1 MMKGF
6 TPGKELS
13 PDDKVRLLLNLSQ
26 RLSGTFD
33 LQDLLHGLLDA
44 ARTAVAFDAAGIYV
58 LNRSVPVP
66 WESRGYL
73 IAGMASVGFD
83 ELPREE
89 DPMLREGK
97 GVIGRVIATG
107 ETMILDDVHLDPHY
121 VEARRATR
129 SEIAVPIVSNN
140 QVIGAF
146 NLESD
151 RRAAFSA
158 SDAALLEF
166 FATVAALSIEKALLL
181 RQVLEK
187 QRMEQQ
193 LALARMVQGAL
204 LPSRPPRVAGYDLAG
219 TNIPTGEVGGDYF
232 DYIPLEDGKLLLAV
246 ADVSGKGVPAALIMA
261 TFRAALRTALQSD
274 RGLLRLAETLDG
286 VLRASCDPAR
296 FVTAVLGLL
305 DPREGTLSYVNCGHN
320 PPMRIRQGDEREDLD
335 AGRVV
340 LGALDCDAAE
350 FGRTVLLPGDIL
362 VFYTDGVTEVTDAE
376 GEEFGPERLEAL
388 VRERPGA
395 SARDMVHAVVE
406 AARAFAGHDRFD
418 DDFTLVILRRE

>member
-6 TPGKELS
+6 PAGKELS

-33 LQDLLHGLLDA
+33 LQDLLRGLLDA
-44 ARTAVAFDAAGIYV
+44 ARTAVAFDASGIYV

-73 IAGMASVGFD
+73 IAGMATTGFD

-107 ETMILDDVHLDPHY
+107 KTLIIDDVHLDPDY

-129 SEIAVPIVSNN
+129 SEIAIPIVSNN

-158 SDAALLEF
+158 ADAALLEF

-219 TNIPTGEVGGDYF
+219 INIPTGEVGGDYF
-232 DYIPLEDGKLLLAV
+232 DYIPLEDGRLLLTV
-246 ADVSGKGVPAALIMA
+246 ADVSGKGIPAALIMA

-274 RGLLRLAETLDG
+274 RDLLRLAETLDE

-296 FVTAVLGLL
+296 FVTAVFGFL
-305 DPREGTLSYVNCGHN
+305 DADEGSFQYVNCGHN
-320 PPMRIRQGDEREDLD
+320 PPMLVRRGMERLELD

-340 LGALDCDAAE
+340 LGAIDCEADE
-350 FGRTVLLPGDIL
+350 SGSVVVLSGDMV
-362 VFYTDGVTEVTDAE
+362 VFYTDGVTEVMNEE

-388 VRERPGA
+388 VRRHDGTP
-395 SARDMVHAVVE
+395 ARAIVDAVVSATRE
-406 AARAFAGHDRFD
+406 HAGHVTLD

>member
-6 TPGKELS
+6 TPGKDLS

-33 LQDLLHGLLDA
+33 LQDLLQSLLEA

-83 ELPREE
+83 ELPQEE

-97 GVIGRVIATG
+97 GIIGRVIATG
-107 ETMILDDVHLDPHY
+107 QTLILDDVHLDADY

-151 RRAAFSA
+151 RRAAYSA
-158 SDAALLEF
+158 EDAALLEF

-187 QRMEQQ
+187 QRLEQQ

-204 LPSRPPRVAGYDLAG
+204 LPSQPPRVAGYDLAG

-232 DYIPLEDGKLLLAV
+232 DYIPLEDGRLVLAV
-246 ADVSGKGVPAALIMA
+246 ADVSGKGIPAALIMA
-261 TFRAALRTALQSD
+261 TFRAALRTALQSERD
-274 RGLLRLAETLDG
+274 LLRLAETLDG

-305 DPREGTLSYVNCGHN
+305 DPREGGFHYVNCGHN
-320 PPMRIRQGDEREDLD
+320 PPMRVRRGAEREDLET
-335 AGRVV
+335 GRIV
-340 LGALDCDAAE
+340 LGALDGEQAE
-350 FGRTVLLPGDIL
+350 FGHTALQPGDLL
-362 VFYTDGVTEVTDAE
+362 VLYTDGVTEVADAG

-388 VRERPGA
+388 VRERAAA
-395 SARDMVHAVVE
+395 SAREIVEAVTA
-406 AARAFAGHDRFD
+406 AARAYAGHDRFD
-418 DDFTLVILRRE
+418 DDFTLVVLRRE